1 MAGELIMMNLNKNE
15 LDIVL
20 DKLVPEGSPD
30 VVRIQDL
37 IIYVLGFR
45 PNFALN
51 INFAIDVFEVNFTEG
66 ESSDIATMIIKEQK
80 IEEWAVSYMLILFYQ
95 KYGEVDRKSIAW
107 QFMSI
112 YLQIIVRITMRGD
125 GHLAKVSQL
134 GVRVR
139 MGLNANNPQSEI
151 IKELIGIHAQ
161 QSSLENV
168 LDAIRQYEV
177 LTKQSEASS
186 KVVNKKLAAKIGRI
200 RLAYEVVAKDKTF
213 ISKTY
218 SKSDDT
224 DNNSVGLNKVFLDS
238 DDEPLRATIFR
249 ISHQNDNVSSNE
261 NLADDDPENLL
272 DNNFKPSRYTAKSAE
287 LQQWKLKNN
296 FRHTRRNQFGFPTS
310 LRQLSLL
317 SIQVL
322 FDRVWQLSMVTDD
335 DSRFGYVVILISF
348 LSGRKIQEIINE
360 LGKEKSQRTWLSSKR
375 RMGESYCTLK
385 IVVNVT
391 TNRRS
396 HLLQHR
402 QSFDNEFTLPLPDKL
417 QPIIETPI
425 FIEQTQISEVL
436 KDLQRQIDLPALSYQ
451 HIESALH
458 SIIKNELNEP
468 LQADLITGVDVKHS
482 SALYYTS
489 IKMKSIENTYENA
502 IYLISE
508 QCPFYIRSQL
518 RQDYQSKSE
527 NIEHQSYIGSEMTL
541 NKLTCQKFFSELANG
556 AESFNGRLER
566 NLSIR
571 KDRYI
576 EQFNAYGIWLWHII
590 MIQTGIRP
598 VVHAPGVLNQF
609 DFIAG
614 LFWVSDKEERQGQ
627 EQGRLIPLSKFLII
641 AIQNYIV
648 YIKEFASL
656 HNVIYP
662 SEQFPI
668 DEILNSRQPLI
679 QIFSKNPKE
688 FSGITPSRVRYQ
700 LKSFFSHQDN
710 WLRHQ
715 LRSMLVDRAPEHLI
729 CALYGHE
736 HPDQEA
742 MHPMSSLS
750 INELKGISGCLDE
763 IACEL
768 NLKQVEVTV
777 YV

>member
-30 VVRIQDL
+30 VVRIQDF

-51 INFAIDVFEVNFTEG
+51 INFAIDVFDVNFTES
-66 ESSDIATMIIKEQK
+66 ECSDIATMIIKEQK
-80 IEEWAVSYMLILFYQ
+80 IEEWAVSYMLLLFYQ

-139 MGLNANNPQSEI
+139 MGLNTHNPQSEI

-161 QSSLENV
+161 QNSLESV

-238 DDEPLRATIFR
+238 DDEPLRATIFE

-261 NLADDDPENLL
+261 NLADDDPEKLL

-317 SIQVL
+317 SIQIL

-451 HIESALH
+451 HIESALY

-468 LQADLITGVDVKHS
+468 LHADLITGVDVKHS

-518 RQDYQSKSE
+518 RQDYKSKSE

-679 QIFSKNPKE
+679 QIFSKNPKK

>member
-1 MAGELIMMNLNKNE
+1 MMNLNKNE

-66 ESSDIATMIIKEQK
+66 ECSDIATMIIEEQK

-161 QSSLENV
+161 QSSLESV

-249 ISHQNDNVSSNE
+249 IGHQNDNVSSNE

-425 FIEQTQISEVL
+425 FIEQAQISEVL

-451 HIESALH
+451 HIESALY

-641 AIQNYIV
+641 AIQNYIL

>member
-451 HIESALH
+451 HIESALY

-468 LQADLITGVDVKHS
+468 LQADLITGVDVEHS

>member
-1 MAGELIMMNLNKNE
+1 MINLNRKE
-15 LDIVL
+15 LNIVL
-20 DKLVPEGSPD
+20 DRLVPEGSPE

-37 IIYVLGFR
+37 IIYVLSFR
-45 PNFALN
+45 SNFALN
-51 INFAIDVFEVNFTEG
+51 INFAIDVFDVNFTKSECAN
-66 ESSDIATMIIKEQK
+66 IATTIIKEQK
-80 IEEWAVSYMLILFYQ
+80 IEEWAVSYMLVLFHQ
-95 KYGEVDRKSIAW
+95 KYGEVDSKSSAW

-112 YLQIIVRITMRGD
+112 YIQIIIRITIRED
-125 GHLAKVSQL
+125 NHFAKVNQL
-134 GVRVR
+134 SVRVR
-139 MGLNANNPQSEI
+139 MGLNAHNPQSEI
-151 IKELIGIHAQ
+151 INQLINIHTQ

-168 LDAIRQYEV
+168 LYDIRHYEI
-177 LTKQSEASS
+177 LTKQAEASGR
-186 KVVNKKLAAKIGRI
+186 VINKKLAAKISRI
-200 RLAYEVVAKDKTF
+200 RLAYEVVAEDKAF
-213 ISKTY
+213 IGKTY

-238 DDEPLRATIFR
+238 DDEPLRATIFG

-261 NLADDDPENLL
+261 NLADDDPEKLL
-272 DNNFKPSRYTAKSAE
+272 DNDFKPSKYTAKSAE

-296 FRHTRRNQFGFPTS
+296 FRHARRNQFGFPTS

-317 SIQVL
+317 SIQKL

-335 DSRFGYVVILISF
+335 DSRFGYVVILMSF
-348 LSGRKIQEIINE
+348 LSGRKIQEVVNE
-360 LGKEKSQRTWLSSKR
+360 LGKEKCQRTWLSSKK
-375 RMGESYCTLK
+375 RMGESYYTLK

-391 TNRRS
+391 MNRRS

-402 QSFDNEFTLPLPDKL
+402 QSIDNEFILLLPTQL
-417 QPIIETPI
+417 QSAIENTVIIENTD
-425 FIEQTQISEVL
+425 ISETL
-436 KDLQRQIDLPALSYQ
+436 RSLQEQLDLPALSYQ
-451 HIESALH
+451 HIDSALYF
-458 SIIKNELNEP
+458 IIKNKLNEP
-468 LQADLITGVDVKHS
+468 LHADLITGVDVRHS
-482 SALYYTS
+482 SPLYYTS
-489 IKMKSIENTYENA
+489 IDSNSIENTYRRA
-502 IYLISE
+502 ILLMSKY
-508 QCPFYIRSQL
+508 CPSVLQSQL
-518 RQDYQSKSE
+518 RQDYKSKSE
-527 NIEHQSYIGSEMTL
+527 NIEHQSYIGSEMAL
-541 NKLTCQKFFSELANG
+541 NKLICQKFFAELANG
-556 AESFNGRLER
+556 VESFNGRLER
-566 NLSIR
+566 NLNIR

-598 VVHAPGVLNQF
+598 VVHAPGVLNQL

-641 AIQNYIV
+641 AIQNYIE

-668 DEILNSRQPLI
+668 DDILNSCQPLI
-679 QIFSKNPKE
+679 QIFSKNPKG
-688 FSGITPSRVRYQ
+688 FSGITPSKVRYQ

-715 LRSMLVDRAPEHLI
+715 LRSMLVDNTPEYLI

-750 INELKGISGCLDE
+750 INELKKISGCLDE